1 MPFDNQGNWYED
13 KGSGPV
19 DIEIQVE
26 PRQVLIGFWGIIGAA
41 LLIWGG
47 MTCFFTV
54 EAYEEA
60 VILRLGKVHTIA
72 GPGFHGKIPFG
83 VDKVFKEAVK
93 TVHQAEF
100 GYRTIKAGVKSSFDR
115 SSAQVV
121 AEATMLTG
129 DQNLVLVNWEVRYK
143 IKDLQS
149 YLFKVRKPVETLRA
163 VSEAVMRIELGDRS
177 VDEALTL
184 QRPQIES
191 AVKAKMQASLD
202 AFECG
207 IHIVKVNL
215 KNVDPPD
222 AVKDAF
228 NAVNRAIQVRNR
240 IVNEA
245 EGERNKKIPAA
256 RGQKDRMM
264 REAEGYAIGRL
275 NRAKGETE
283 AFLSVLEEY
292 RKAEDITRRRLYLDS
307 METALPKAGDVTL
320 LDSTQSGVLKML
332 DLSQPQGATPTT
344 TRRRRA
350 AASVQTKA
358 TGGGQ

>member
-1 MPFDNQGNWYED
+1 
-13 KGSGPV
+13 
-19 DIEIQVE
+19 
-26 PRQVLIGFWGIIGAA
+26 
-41 LLIWGG
+41 
-47 MTCFFTV
+47 
-54 EAYEEA
+54 
-60 VILRLGKVHTIA
+60 
-72 GPGFHGKIPFG
+72 
-83 VDKVFKEAVK
+83 
-93 TVHQAEF
+93 
-100 GYRTIKAGVKSSFDR
+100 
-115 SSAQVV
+115 
-121 AEATMLTG
+121 
-129 DQNLVLVNWEVRYK
+129 
-143 IKDLQS
+143 
-149 YLFKVRKPVETLRA
+149 
-163 VSEAVMRIELGDRS
+163 MRIELGDRS

-191 AVKAKMQASLD
+191 SVKAKMQTSLD
-202 AFECG
+202 GFECG

-332 DLSQPQGATPTT
+332 DLSQPQGTAQTT
-344 TRRRRA
+344 MRRRRA
-350 AASVQTKA
+350 AASVQSKA
-358 TGGGQ
+358 KGGGQ